1 MGRGQRIPK
10 ELEDKVDKVRNARAS
25 AQRPRATERE
35 KADLKLLVVRTDMPS
50 ILLGM

>member
-10 ELEDKVDKVRNARAS
+10 ELEDKVDKVRNAR
-25 AQRPRATERE
+25 RE